1 MKKTRIVLKLIVMK
15 SVRLILDHLKG
26 QKIRLICVFFFVIL
40 SSIISLLSSLIFGY
54 TIDSVIDDGET
65 TNSILILFEKL
76 LGGKEY
82 IRENLYILAIALVVV
97 ALLSALFMFLRYYHQ
112 TIVAER
118 LNENLKNHLYTHIE
132 HLPFSYHKKVQT
144 GDLVQRCTSDVDR
157 IRTFFSGQIEEI
169 VATITS
175 AVFAL
180 YVMFSLNVKLSYIV
194 LLTLPIIFFIC
205 FYFFNRI
212 QKQFVD
218 SDEKEAAMTV
228 DIGEALNGVRVIKAF
243 NREKYELNKF
253 LKLSDEYK
261 DVTSK
266 MIVSLGY
273 NWGFSYM
280 VNMFGILTIILIG
293 IKLVSNGEISTGNF
307 LVFISYETTILNQ
320 IRNLSRIL
328 SDFGKVVVSCRRISE
343 ILDEKAED
351 LESGSTPDLNGDII
365 FNDVCFKYDDDDKY
379 ILKDINLDIKKG
391 ETVAIIGP
399 TGSGKSSLIHLL
411 DRLYDVTSG
420 SITINGYDVNDI
432 AKGYLRKNVG
442 VVLQESFLFSKTIY
456 ENIKTSNESIDSKA
470 IEKACMIA
478 SVDDVIKSFD
488 KGYKTIVG
496 EKGVTLSGGQ
506 KQRIAIARAIVN
518 NTPIIIFDD
527 SLSAVDTK
535 TDAKIRKSLKDL
547 SSASTI
553 IIITQ
558 RVASAKDADKIV
570 VIEDGKISA
579 VGKHEDLIKEDGLYK
594 RINDI
599 QSQKMVEGLNV

>member
-1 MKKTRIVLKLIVMK
+1 MSNYKFI
-15 SVRLILDHLKG
+15 SSHLKG
-26 QKIRLICVFFFVIL
+26 QKGRLIFVFFCTIL
-40 SSIISLLSSLIFGY
+40 SSIISLLTSLVLGY
-54 TIDSVIDDGET
+54 MIDNVINNKD
-65 TNSILILFEKL
+65 TNNNFLLFLENI
-76 LGGKEY
+76 LGGKANVQK
-82 IRENLYILAIALVVV
+82 NLYLLAIVLIVIS
-97 ALLSALFMFLRYYHQ
+97 LFSALFMYLRYLNQ
-112 TIVAER
+112 TIVAES
-118 LNENLKNHLYTHIE
+118 LNKNIREHLYEHISL
-132 HLPFSYHKKVQT
+132 LPYSYHKKVQT

-157 IRTFFSGQIEEI
+157 IKTFFSGQIEEI

-180 YVMFSLNVKLSYIV
+180 YVMFGLNVKLSYVV

-212 QKQFVD
+212 QKQFIA

-243 NREKYELNKF
+243 NREKYELDKF
-253 LKLSDEYK
+253 LKLSNEYK

-280 VNMFGILTIILIG
+280 VNMLGILTIILIG
-293 IKLVSNGEISTGNF
+293 IKFVSNGEISTGNF
-307 LVFISYETTILNQ
+307 LIFISYETIILNQ

-328 SDFGKVVVSCRRISE
+328 SDFSKVVISCSRINE
-343 ILDEKAED
+343 ILNEKVED
-351 LESGSTPDLNGDII
+351 LDSGICPDLNGDIK
-365 FNDVCFKYDDDDKY
+365 FSDVSFKYEDDDKY
-379 ILKDINLDIKKG
+379 ILKDINLEIKKG

-411 DRLYDVTSG
+411 DRLYDVSSG
-420 SITINGYDVNDI
+420 SITINGYDINKI
-432 AKGYLRKNVG
+432 SKRYLRKNVG

-456 ENIKTSNESIDSKA
+456 DNIKTSNDSIDSKA
-470 IEKACMIA
+470 IEKACKIA

-506 KQRIAIARAIVN
+506 KQRIAIARTIVN
-518 NTPIIIFDD
+518 NVPILVFDD

-535 TDAKIRKSLKDL
+535 TDEEIRKSLKVL
-547 SSASTI
+547 SDVSTM

-558 RVASAKDADKIV
+558 RINSAKDADKIV
-570 VIEDGKISA
+570 VIEDGKISQE
-579 VGKHEDLIKEDGLYK
+579 GTHDSLLKEDGLYK
-594 RINDI
+594 RIYDI
-599 QSQKMVEGLNV
+599 QSQKMEDLDV

>member
-1 MKKTRIVLKLIVMK
+1 MSNYKFI
-15 SVRLILDHLKG
+15 SSHLKG
-26 QKIRLICVFFFVIL
+26 QKGRLIFVFFCTIL
-40 SSIISLLSSLIFGY
+40 SSIISLLTSLVLGY
-54 TIDSVIDDGET
+54 MIDNVINNKD
-65 TNSILILFEKL
+65 TNNNFLLFLENI
-76 LGGKEY
+76 LGGKANVQK
-82 IRENLYILAIALVVV
+82 NLYLLAIVLIVIS
-97 ALLSALFMFLRYYHQ
+97 LFSALFMYLRYLNQ
-112 TIVAER
+112 TIVAES
-118 LNENLKNHLYTHIE
+118 LNKNIREHLYEHISL
-132 HLPFSYHKKVQT
+132 LPYSYHKKVQT

-157 IRTFFSGQIEEI
+157 IKTFFSGQIEEI

-180 YVMFSLNVKLSYIV
+180 YVMFGLNVKLSYVV

-212 QKQFVD
+212 QKQFIA

-243 NREKYELNKF
+243 NREKYELDKF
-253 LKLSDEYK
+253 LKLSSEYK

-280 VNMFGILTIILIG
+280 VNMLGILTIILIG
-293 IKLVSNGEISTGNF
+293 IKFVSNGEISTGNF
-307 LVFISYETTILNQ
+307 LVFISYETIILNQ

-328 SDFGKVVVSCRRISE
+328 SDFSKVVISCSRINE
-343 ILDEKAED
+343 ILNEKIED
-351 LESGSTPDLNGDII
+351 LDSGICPDLNGDIK
-365 FNDVCFKYDDDDKY
+365 FSDVSFKYEDDDKY
-379 ILKDINLDIKKG
+379 ILKDINLEIKKG

-411 DRLYDVTSG
+411 DRLYDVSSG
-420 SITINGYDVNDI
+420 SITINGYDINKI
-432 AKGYLRKNVG
+432 SKRYLRKNVG

-456 ENIKTSNESIDSKA
+456 DNIKTGNDSIDSKA
-470 IEKACMIA
+470 IEKACKIA

-488 KGYKTIVG
+488 MGYKTIVG

-506 KQRIAIARAIVN
+506 KQRIAIARTIVN
-518 NTPIIIFDD
+518 NAPILIFDD

-535 TDAKIRKSLKDL
+535 TDKEIRKSLKVL
-547 SSASTI
+547 SDVSTM

-558 RVASAKDADKIV
+558 RINSAKDADKIV
-570 VIEDGKISA
+570 VIEDGKISQE
-579 VGKHEDLIKEDGLYK
+579 GTHDSLLKEDGLYK
-594 RINDI
+594 RIYDI
-599 QSQKMVEGLNV
+599 QSQKMEDLDV

>member
-1 MKKTRIVLKLIVMK
+1 MSNYKFI
-15 SVRLILDHLKG
+15 SSHLKG
-26 QKIRLICVFFFVIL
+26 QKGRLIFVFFCTIL
-40 SSIISLLSSLIFGY
+40 SSIISLLTSLVLGY
-54 TIDSVIDDGET
+54 MIDNVINNKD
-65 TNSILILFEKL
+65 TNNNFLLFLENI
-76 LGGKEY
+76 LGGKANVQK
-82 IRENLYILAIALVVV
+82 NLYLLAIVLIVIS
-97 ALLSALFMFLRYYHQ
+97 LFSALFMYLRYLNQ
-112 TIVAER
+112 TIVAES
-118 LNENLKNHLYTHIE
+118 LNKNIREHLYEHISL
-132 HLPFSYHKKVQT
+132 LPYSYHKKVQT

-157 IRTFFSGQIEEI
+157 IKTFFSGQIEEI

-180 YVMFSLNVKLSYIV
+180 YVMFGLNVKLSYVV

-212 QKQFVD
+212 QKQFIA

-243 NREKYELNKF
+243 NREKYELDKF
-253 LKLSDEYK
+253 LKLSNEYK

-280 VNMFGILTIILIG
+280 VNMLGILIIILIG
-293 IKLVSNGEISTGNF
+293 IKFVSNGEISTGNF
-307 LVFISYETTILNQ
+307 LVFISYETIILNQ

-328 SDFGKVVVSCRRISE
+328 SDFSKVVISCSRINE
-343 ILDEKAED
+343 ILNEKIED
-351 LESGSTPDLNGDII
+351 LDSGICPDLNGDIK
-365 FNDVCFKYDDDDKY
+365 FSDVSFKYEDDDKY
-379 ILKDINLDIKKG
+379 ILKDINLEIKKG

-411 DRLYDVTSG
+411 DRLYDVSSG
-420 SITINGYDVNDI
+420 SITINGYDINKI
-432 AKGYLRKNVG
+432 SKRYLRKNVG

-456 ENIKTSNESIDSKA
+456 DNIKTSNDSIDSKA
-470 IEKACMIA
+470 IEKACKIA

-506 KQRIAIARAIVN
+506 KQRIAIARTIVN
-518 NTPIIIFDD
+518 NVPILVFDD

-535 TDAKIRKSLKDL
+535 TDEEIRKSLKIL
-547 SSASTI
+547 SDVSTM

-558 RVASAKDADKIV
+558 RINSAKDADKIV
-570 VIEDGKISA
+570 VIEDGKISQE
-579 VGKHEDLIKEDGLYK
+579 GTHDSLLKEDGLYK
-594 RINDI
+594 RIYDI
-599 QSQKMVEGLNV
+599 QSQKMEDLDV

>member
-1 MKKTRIVLKLIVMK
+1 MSNYKFI
-15 SVRLILDHLKG
+15 SSHLKG
-26 QKIRLICVFFFVIL
+26 QKGRLIFVFFCTIL
-40 SSIISLLSSLIFGY
+40 SSIISLLTSLVLGY
-54 TIDSVIDDGET
+54 MIDNVINNKD
-65 TNSILILFEKL
+65 TNNNFLLFLENI
-76 LGGKEY
+76 LGGKAN
-82 IRENLYILAIALVVV
+82 IQKNLYLLAIVLIVIS
-97 ALLSALFMFLRYYHQ
+97 LFSALFMYLRYLNQ
-112 TIVAER
+112 TIVAES
-118 LNENLKNHLYTHIE
+118 LNKNIREHLYEHISL
-132 HLPFSYHKKVQT
+132 LPYSYHKKVQT

-157 IRTFFSGQIEEI
+157 IKTFFSGQIEEI

-180 YVMFSLNVKLSYIV
+180 YVMFGLNVKLSYVV

-212 QKQFVD
+212 QKQFIA

-243 NREKYELNKF
+243 NREKYELDKF
-253 LKLSDEYK
+253 LKLSNEYK

-280 VNMFGILTIILIG
+280 VNMLGILTIILIG
-293 IKLVSNGEISTGNF
+293 IKFVSNGEISTGNF
-307 LVFISYETTILNQ
+307 LVFISYETIILNQ

-328 SDFGKVVVSCRRISE
+328 SDFSKVVISCSRINE
-343 ILDEKAED
+343 ILNEKIED
-351 LESGSTPDLNGDII
+351 LDSGICPDLNGDIK
-365 FNDVCFKYDDDDKY
+365 FSDVSFKYEDDDKY
-379 ILKDINLDIKKG
+379 ILKDINLEIKKG

-411 DRLYDVTSG
+411 DRLYDVSSG
-420 SITINGYDVNDI
+420 SITINGYDINKI
-432 AKGYLRKNVG
+432 SKRYLRKNVG

-456 ENIKTSNESIDSKA
+456 DNIKTSNDSIDSKA
-470 IEKACMIA
+470 IEKACKIA

-506 KQRIAIARAIVN
+506 KQRIAIARTIVN
-518 NTPIIIFDD
+518 NAPILIFDD

-535 TDAKIRKSLKDL
+535 TDEEIRKSLKVL
-547 SSASTI
+547 SDVSTM

-558 RVASAKDADKIV
+558 RINSAKDADKIV
-570 VIEDGKISA
+570 VIEDGKISQE
-579 VGKHEDLIKEDGLYK
+579 GTHDSLLKEDGLYK
-594 RINDI
+594 RIYGI
-599 QSQKMVEGLNV
+599 QSQKMEDLDV

>member
-1 MKKTRIVLKLIVMK
+1 MSNYKFI
-15 SVRLILDHLKG
+15 SSHLKG
-26 QKIRLICVFFFVIL
+26 QKGRLIFVFFCTIL
-40 SSIISLLSSLIFGY
+40 SSIISLLTSLVLGY
-54 TIDSVIDDGET
+54 MIDNVINNKD
-65 TNSILILFEKL
+65 TNNNFLLFLENI
-76 LGGKEY
+76 LGGKANVQK
-82 IRENLYILAIALVVV
+82 NLYLLAIVLIVIS
-97 ALLSALFMFLRYYHQ
+97 LFSALFMYLRYLNQ
-112 TIVAER
+112 TIVAES
-118 LNENLKNHLYTHIE
+118 LNKNIREHLYEHISL
-132 HLPFSYHKKVQT
+132 LPYSYHKKVQT

-157 IRTFFSGQIEEI
+157 IKTFFSGQIEEI

-180 YVMFSLNVKLSYIV
+180 YVMFGLNVKLSYVV

-212 QKQFVD
+212 QKQFIA

-243 NREKYELNKF
+243 NREKYELDKF
-253 LKLSDEYK
+253 LKLSNEYK

-280 VNMFGILTIILIG
+280 VNMLGILTIILIG
-293 IKLVSNGEISTGNF
+293 IKFVSNGEISTGNF
-307 LVFISYETTILNQ
+307 LIFISYETIILNQ

-328 SDFGKVVVSCRRISE
+328 SDFSKVVISCSRINE
-343 ILDEKAED
+343 ILNEKIED
-351 LESGSTPDLNGDII
+351 LDSGICPDLNGDIK
-365 FNDVCFKYDDDDKY
+365 FSDVSFKYEDDDKY
-379 ILKDINLDIKKG
+379 ILKDINLEIKKG

-411 DRLYDVTSG
+411 DRLYDVSSG
-420 SITINGYDVNDI
+420 SITINGYDINKI
-432 AKGYLRKNVG
+432 SKRYLRKNVG

-456 ENIKTSNESIDSKA
+456 DNIKTSNDSIDSKA
-470 IEKACMIA
+470 IEKACKIA

-506 KQRIAIARAIVN
+506 KQRIAIARTIVN
-518 NTPIIIFDD
+518 NAPILVFDD

-535 TDAKIRKSLKDL
+535 TDEEIRKSLKVL
-547 SSASTI
+547 SDVSTM

-558 RVASAKDADKIV
+558 RINSAKDADKIV
-570 VIEDGKISA
+570 VIEDGKISQE
-579 VGKHEDLIKEDGLYK
+579 GTHDSLLKEDGLYK
-594 RINDI
+594 RIYDI
-599 QSQKMVEGLNV
+599 QSQKMEDLDV

>member
-1 MKKTRIVLKLIVMK
+1 MSNYKFI
-15 SVRLILDHLKG
+15 SSHLKG
-26 QKIRLICVFFFVIL
+26 QKGRLIFVFFCTIL
-40 SSIISLLSSLIFGY
+40 SSIISLLTSLVLGY
-54 TIDSVIDDGET
+54 MIDNVINNKD
-65 TNSILILFEKL
+65 TNNNFLLFLENI
-76 LGGKEY
+76 LGGKANVQK
-82 IRENLYILAIALVVV
+82 NLYLLAIVLIVIS
-97 ALLSALFMFLRYYHQ
+97 LFSALFMYLRYLNQ
-112 TIVAER
+112 TIVAES
-118 LNENLKNHLYTHIE
+118 LNKNIREHLYEHISL
-132 HLPFSYHKKVQT
+132 LPYSYHKKVQT

-157 IRTFFSGQIEEI
+157 IKTFFSGQIEEI

-180 YVMFSLNVKLSYIV
+180 YVMFGLNVKLSYVV

-212 QKQFVD
+212 QKQFIA

-243 NREKYELNKF
+243 NREKYELDKF
-253 LKLSDEYK
+253 LKLSNEYK

-280 VNMFGILTIILIG
+280 VNMLGILTIILIG
-293 IKLVSNGEISTGNF
+293 IKFVSNGEISTGNF
-307 LVFISYETTILNQ
+307 LVFISYETIILNQ

-328 SDFGKVVVSCRRISE
+328 SDFSKVVISCSRINE
-343 ILDEKAED
+343 ILNEKIED
-351 LESGSTPDLNGDII
+351 LDSGICPDLNGDIK
-365 FNDVCFKYDDDDKY
+365 FSDVSFKYEDDDKY
-379 ILKDINLDIKKG
+379 ILKDINLEIKKG

-411 DRLYDVTSG
+411 DRLYDVSSG
-420 SITINGYDVNDI
+420 SITINGYDINKI
-432 AKGYLRKNVG
+432 SKRYLRKNVG

-456 ENIKTSNESIDSKA
+456 DNIKTSNDSIDSKA
-470 IEKACMIA
+470 IEKACKIA

-506 KQRIAIARAIVN
+506 KQRIAIARTIVN
-518 NTPIIIFDD
+518 NVPILVFDD

-535 TDAKIRKSLKDL
+535 TDEEIRKSLKVL
-547 SSASTI
+547 SDVSTM

-558 RVASAKDADKIV
+558 RINSAKDADKIV
-570 VIEDGKISA
+570 VIEDGKISQK
-579 VGKHEDLIKEDGLYK
+579 GTHDSLLKEDGLYK
-594 RINDI
+594 RIYDI
-599 QSQKMVEGLNV
+599 QSQKMEDLDV

>member
-1 MKKTRIVLKLIVMK
+1 MSNYKFI
-15 SVRLILDHLKG
+15 SSHLKG
-26 QKIRLICVFFFVIL
+26 QKGRLIFVFFCTIL
-40 SSIISLLSSLIFGY
+40 SSIISLLTSLVLGY
-54 TIDSVIDDGET
+54 MIDNVINNKD
-65 TNSILILFEKL
+65 TNNNFLLFLENI
-76 LGGKEY
+76 LGGKANVQK
-82 IRENLYILAIALVVV
+82 NLYLLAIVLIVIS
-97 ALLSALFMFLRYYHQ
+97 LFSALFMYLRYLNQ
-112 TIVAER
+112 TIVAES
-118 LNENLKNHLYTHIE
+118 LNKNIREHLYEHISL
-132 HLPFSYHKKVQT
+132 LPYSYHKKVQT

-157 IRTFFSGQIEEI
+157 IKTFFSGQIEEI

-180 YVMFSLNVKLSYIV
+180 YVMFGLNVKLSYVV

-212 QKQFVD
+212 QKQFIA

-243 NREKYELNKF
+243 NREKYELDKF
-253 LKLSDEYK
+253 LKLSNEYK

-280 VNMFGILTIILIG
+280 VNMLGILTIILIG
-293 IKLVSNGEISTGNF
+293 IKFVSNGEISTGNF
-307 LVFISYETTILNQ
+307 LVFISYETIILNQ

-328 SDFGKVVVSCRRISE
+328 SDFSKVVISCSRINE
-343 ILDEKAED
+343 ILNEKIED
-351 LESGSTPDLNGDII
+351 LDSGICPDLNGDIK
-365 FNDVCFKYDDDDKY
+365 FSDVSFKYEDDDKY
-379 ILKDINLDIKKG
+379 ILKDINLEIKKG

-411 DRLYDVTSG
+411 DRLYDVSSG
-420 SITINGYDVNDI
+420 SITINGYDINKI
-432 AKGYLRKNVG
+432 SKRYLRKNVG

-456 ENIKTSNESIDSKA
+456 DNIKTSNDSIDSKA
-470 IEKACMIA
+470 IEKACKIA
-478 SVDDVIKSFD
+478 SVDDVIKGFD

-506 KQRIAIARAIVN
+506 KQRIAIARTIVN
-518 NTPIIIFDD
+518 NAPILIFDD

-535 TDAKIRKSLKDL
+535 TDEEIRKSLKIL
-547 SSASTI
+547 SDVSTM

-558 RVASAKDADKIV
+558 RINSAKDADKIV
-570 VIEDGKISA
+570 VIEDGKISQE
-579 VGKHEDLIKEDGLYK
+579 GTHDSLLKEDGLYK
-594 RINDI
+594 RIYDI
-599 QSQKMVEGLNV
+599 QSQKMEDLDV

>member
-1 MKKTRIVLKLIVMK
+1 MSNYKFI
-15 SVRLILDHLKG
+15 SSHLKG
-26 QKIRLICVFFFVIL
+26 QKGRLIFVFFCTIL
-40 SSIISLLSSLIFGY
+40 SSIISLLTSLVLGY
-54 TIDSVIDDGET
+54 MIDNVINNKD
-65 TNSILILFEKL
+65 TNNNFLLFLENI
-76 LGGKEY
+76 LGGKANVQK
-82 IRENLYILAIALVVV
+82 NLYLLAIVLIVIS
-97 ALLSALFMFLRYYHQ
+97 LFSALFMYLRYLNQ
-112 TIVAER
+112 TIVAES
-118 LNENLKNHLYTHIE
+118 LNKNIREHLYEHISL
-132 HLPFSYHKKVQT
+132 LPYSYHKKVQT

-157 IRTFFSGQIEEI
+157 IKTFFSGQIEEI

-180 YVMFSLNVKLSYIV
+180 YVMFGLNVKLSYVV

-212 QKQFVD
+212 QKQFIA

-243 NREKYELNKF
+243 NREKYELDKF
-253 LKLSDEYK
+253 LKLSNEYK

-280 VNMFGILTIILIG
+280 VNMLGILTIILIG
-293 IKLVSNGEISTGNF
+293 IKFVSNGEISTGNF
-307 LVFISYETTILNQ
+307 LVFISYETIILNQ

-328 SDFGKVVVSCRRISE
+328 SDFSKVVISCSRINE
-343 ILDEKAED
+343 ILNEKIED
-351 LESGSTPDLNGDII
+351 LDSGICPDLNGDIK
-365 FNDVCFKYDDDDKY
+365 FSDVSFKYEDDDKY
-379 ILKDINLDIKKG
+379 ILKDINLEIKKG

-411 DRLYDVTSG
+411 DRLYDVSSG
-420 SITINGYDVNDI
+420 SITINGYDINKI
-432 AKGYLRKNVG
+432 SKRYLRKNVG

-456 ENIKTSNESIDSKA
+456 DNIKTSNDSIDSKA
-470 IEKACMIA
+470 IEKACKIA

-506 KQRIAIARAIVN
+506 KQRIAIARTIVN
-518 NTPIIIFDD
+518 NAPILIFDD

-535 TDAKIRKSLKDL
+535 TDEEIRKSLKVL
-547 SSASTI
+547 SDVSTM

-558 RVASAKDADKIV
+558 RINSAKDADKIV
-570 VIEDGKISA
+570 VIEDGKISQEGA
-579 VGKHEDLIKEDGLYK
+579 HDSLLKEDGLYK
-594 RINDI
+594 RIYDI
-599 QSQKMVEGLNV
+599 QSQKMEDLDV

>member
-1 MKKTRIVLKLIVMK
+1 MSNYKFI
-15 SVRLILDHLKG
+15 SSHLKG
-26 QKIRLICVFFFVIL
+26 QKGRLIFVFFCTIL
-40 SSIISLLSSLIFGY
+40 SSIISLLTSLVLGY
-54 TIDSVIDDGET
+54 MIDNVINNKD
-65 TNSILILFEKL
+65 TNNNFLLFLENI
-76 LGGKEY
+76 LGGKANVQK
-82 IRENLYILAIALVVV
+82 NLYLLAIVLIVIS
-97 ALLSALFMFLRYYHQ
+97 LFSALFMYLRYLNQ
-112 TIVAER
+112 TIVAES
-118 LNENLKNHLYTHIE
+118 LNKNIREHLYEHISL
-132 HLPFSYHKKVQT
+132 LPYSYHKKVQT

-157 IRTFFSGQIEEI
+157 IKTFFSGQIEEI

-180 YVMFSLNVKLSYIV
+180 YVMFGLNVKLSYVV

-212 QKQFVD
+212 QKQFIA

-243 NREKYELNKF
+243 NREKYELDKF
-253 LKLSDEYK
+253 LKLSNEYK

-280 VNMFGILTIILIG
+280 VNMLGILTIILIG
-293 IKLVSNGEISTGNF
+293 IKFVSNGEISTGNF
-307 LVFISYETTILNQ
+307 LVFISYETIILNQ

-328 SDFGKVVVSCRRISE
+328 SDFSKVVISCSRINE
-343 ILDEKAED
+343 ILNEKIED
-351 LESGSTPDLNGDII
+351 LDSGICPDLNGDIK
-365 FNDVCFKYDDDDKY
+365 FSDVSFKYEDDDKY
-379 ILKDINLDIKKG
+379 ILKDINLEIKKG

-411 DRLYDVTSG
+411 DRLYDVSSG
-420 SITINGYDVNDI
+420 SITINGYDINKI
-432 AKGYLRKNVG
+432 SKRYLRKNVG

-456 ENIKTSNESIDSKA
+456 DNIKTSNDSIDSKA
-470 IEKACMIA
+470 IEKACKIA

-506 KQRIAIARAIVN
+506 KQRIAIARTIVN
-518 NTPIIIFDD
+518 NAPILIFDD

-535 TDAKIRKSLKDL
+535 TDEEIRKSLKVL
-547 SSASTI
+547 SDVSTM

-558 RVASAKDADKIV
+558 RINSAKDADKIV
-570 VIEDGKISA
+570 VIEDGKISQE
-579 VGKHEDLIKEDGLYK
+579 GTHDSLLKEDGLYK
-594 RINDI
+594 RIYDI
-599 QSQKMVEGLNV
+599 QSQKMEDLDV